1 MAAEFAVVRT
11 RWQVFRRRFRR
22 DRAAVV
28 GACLLGLV
36 VVLTLLAPLVV
47 RYGNH
52 HPPNALYTRQALDP
66 EFGTPNGPNGSFWLG
81 ADPSGRDL
89 ATRVLYGTRTSLL
102 VSLVATAVSVALGT
116 LTGLVAGYFRGPV
129 DTLLSRAM
137 DVLLAFPVIL
147 LALGLAASC
156 GGGAGCAGGLI
167 RPGTSLVILVIALA
181 NWPYLG
187 RLVRGQVLSLR
198 AKEFVEAAHMIGA
211 GSVWVMRSEILPNL
225 LAPVIVYA
233 TVALPTNVLF
243 EAALSFLGIGVH
255 PPDPS
260 LGQMIADSTATFT
273 TAWWYFVF
281 PGLVL
286 LATVLACNLV
296 GDGLRDSLLPHQSRM
311 R

>member
-1 MAAEFAVVRT
+1 
-11 RWQVFRRRFRR
+11 
-22 DRAAVV
+22 
-28 GACLLGLV
+28 V
-36 VVLTLLAPLVV
+36 VVLALLAPLVV
-47 RYGNH
+47 RHGNH

-66 EFGTPNGPNGSFWLG
+66 EFGTPKGPNGRFWLG

-89 ATRVLYGTRTSLL
+89 ATRVLYGTRTSLV

-116 LTGLVAGYFRGPV
+116 LTGLVAGYFRG
-129 DTLLSRAM
+129 
-137 DVLLAFPVIL
+137 L
-147 LALGLAASC
+147 LALVLAASC
-156 GGGAGCAGGLI
+156 GGSAGCAGGLI

-198 AKEFVEAAHMIGA
+198 EKEFVEAAHMIGA

-281 PGLVL
+281 PGLFL
-286 LATVLACNLV
+286 LATVLAFNLV
-296 GDGLRDSLLPHQSRM
+296 GDGLRDSLLPHQSRI